1 MSAQEKISRIV
12 LAEDDAK
19 GACIKVVGVGGG
31 GGNAIT
37 RMMEAGL
44 HGVEFIAV
52 NTDLQALKSNLAPVK
67 IQIGGKLTK
76 GLGAGANPDIGRQAA
91 VDDTEKLADALEGAD
106 MVFIAAGLGGGTGT
120 GAAPVVASITGQL
133 GGGENNLLT
142 VAVVTMPFRLEGK
155 RRMDQALDGLARLRE
170 SVDSVI
176 VIPNDRLRE
185 TVARQTPVSE
195 AFRMADDVI
204 RQAVQGISDIITIP
218 GLVNLDFADVRAVM
232 KNMGAAVMGTGIAE
246 GDKRAIEAARRA
258 IENPLLDDSSIEG
271 ARGIIVNITG
281 GPDLSLDEASEATEY
296 ITRAA
301 DSEANVI
308 YGIVIDDQMRDK
320 VKVTV
325 IATGFRRPALPV
337 TPVDLSNYRF
347 SDGTTAPNQAPAP
360 PLASSPAVQAQ
371 AAGAA
376 PRIRRPSTERRPR
389 TPPPP
394 GSSRTPPTWMCPLSC
409 GNRAT
414 ADTQQRRPALPPGFG
429 PRRLPCPQ
437 IKTSGS
443 PVSSPRSICGQKSR
457 MDPCGW
463 SLPIRI
469 STTWGCRIWASREFT
484 LTSTVF
490 PRSCAN
496 APFYPK
502 KTSGVP
508 CEPWPV
514 SRPGRPC
521 VTSTWLPSRW
531 LSRTITFT
539 SSRCSGWQASRSAR
553 RTAGGATRWF

>member
-12 LAEDDAK
+12 LAEDEAK

-52 NTDLQALKSNLAPVK
+52 NTDLQALKSNRAPVK

-76 GLGAGANPDIGRQAA
+76 GLGAGANPDVGRQAA

-120 GAAPVVASITGQL
+120 GAAPVVASITSQL
-133 GGGENNLLT
+133 GGGESNLLT
-142 VAVVTMPFRLEGK
+142 VAVVTLPFKLEGK
-155 RRMDQALDGLARLRE
+155 RRMDQALDGLSKLRE
-170 SVDSVI
+170 TVDSVI

-195 AFRMADDVI
+195 AFRMADDVV

-218 GLVNLDFADVRAVM
+218 GLVNLDFADVRADM

-281 GPDLSLDEASEATEY
+281 GPDLSLDEASEATEF

-301 DSEANVI
+301 DPEANVI

-325 IATGFRRPALPV
+325 IATGFQRRPALPV

-347 SDGTTAPNQAPAP
+347 GDNGAPASQAPAVP
-360 PLASSPAVQAQ
+360 VAPGAPAVPAQGQAAAAPAVNPSNFYRKTPQHPLANPA
-371 AAGAA
+371 
-376 PRIRRPSTERRPR
+376 
-389 TPPPP
+389 
-394 GSSRTPPTWMCPLSC
+394 PTGTDTSNLDVPTFLRKQ
-409 GNRAT
+409 GN
-414 ADTQQRRPALPPGFG
+414 G
-429 PRRLPCPQ
+429 
-437 IKTSGS
+437 
-443 PVSSPRSICGQKSR
+443 
-457 MDPCGW
+457 
-463 SLPIRI
+463 
-469 STTWGCRIWASREFT
+469 
-484 LTSTVF
+484 
-490 PRSCAN
+490 
-496 APFYPK
+496 
-502 KTSGVP
+502 
-508 CEPWPV
+508 
-514 SRPGRPC
+514 
-521 VTSTWLPSRW
+521 
-531 LSRTITFT
+531 
-539 SSRCSGWQASRSAR
+539 
-553 RTAGGATRWF
+553 